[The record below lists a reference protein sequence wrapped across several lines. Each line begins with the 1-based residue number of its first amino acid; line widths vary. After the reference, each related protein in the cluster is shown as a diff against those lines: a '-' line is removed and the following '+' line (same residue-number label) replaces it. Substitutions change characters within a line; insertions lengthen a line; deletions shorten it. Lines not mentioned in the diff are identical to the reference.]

1 MDAMSLSDV
10 NRSNAATAPLHPAP
24 GQVIGGRYLLE
35 GPIGEGGMGVVCRGR
50 HLGLGT
56 AVAIK
61 LIRSDLKEDAECVQR
76 FLNEARRAA
85 ALHSERIARVHDVG
99 QLDTGEP
106 YLVMELLEGSE
117 LARHLER
124 HGPLAQAEAV
134 AIVLQICEG
143 LAEAHALGV
152 VHRDVKPANVFL
164 ARRPDGQ
171 LGVKLL
177 DFGIS
182 KQFTDPS
189 PSSLTG
195 HDESLGSPWYMSPE
209 QMMDPSNVDQR
220 SDIWSVGVVLYEL
233 LTARRP
239 FEGNTIPEIC
249 AKVLTAPAPSVRDQR
264 ADVDPELDALVQQ
277 CLAKHPDD
285 RFHDVV
291 ALGTALQHF
300 AAGFSGVRTRVTPTE
315 FFAAKVEE
323 VEDVGDLGPR
333 PLAQRASTPQ
343 FDSKT
348 WFETPPSDSASSRD
362 SDPAWL
368 DEGVDRFDSTAPFA
382 GPTIPATP
390 TLRRRVR
397 RAHVLGVV
405 GVLGVAT
412 LLGFAIFRGAEDP
425 SLLAGSRIKTAADR
439 VPTVGARLRNA
450 VPASFSLPPL
460 TPGPEPLPLDRGNEG
475 VPILFARTAPVFD
488 STPGATVELGD
499 EEEASDASEYADPTG
514 PGAVPMPE
522 RALSAAE
529 VRERLARYEAWL
541 REQGLTRLDE
551 VEVKSDAKSDSTSE
565 P

>member
-10 NRSNAATAPLHPAP
+10 NRFNAATAPLHHGP

-35 GPIGEGGMGVVCRGR
+35 APIGEGGMGVIYRGR

-61 LIRSDLKEDAECVQR
+61 LIRPDLKDDAECVQR

-85 ALHSERIARVHDVG
+85 ALRSERIARVQDVG

-106 YLVMELLEGSE
+106 YLVMELLEGNE
-117 LARHLER
+117 LARHLEK
-124 HGPLAQAEAV
+124 HGPLAEAEAV

-143 LAEAHALGV
+143 LAEAHALGI

-164 ARRPDGQ
+164 ARRADGQ

-182 KQFTDPS
+182 KQFIEPS

-209 QMMDPSNVDQR
+209 QMMDPSSVDQR
-220 SDIWSVGVVLYEL
+220 SDIWSVGVVLYEA

-239 FEGNTIPEIC
+239 FEGSTVPEIC
-249 AKVLTAPAPSVRDQR
+249 AKVLTGPTPSVRELR
-264 ADVDPELDALVQQ
+264 PDVDSALDALVQR

-285 RFHDVV
+285 RFHDAV

-315 FFAAKVEE
+315 FFAANVEE
-323 VEDVGDLGPR
+323 VEEVAPR
-333 PLAQRASTPQ
+333 RPAQRASTPK
-343 FDSKT
+343 FDSKE
-348 WFETPPSDSASSRD
+348 WFETPPRDSDAPRA

-368 DEGVDRFDSTAPFA
+368 DEGADRLDSTAPFA

-412 LLGFAIFRGAEDP
+412 LLGFAIFRGTEDP
-425 SLLAGSRIKTAADR
+425 SLLAGSRLKTAADR

-450 VPASFSLPPL
+450 IPASLKVPPL
-460 TPGPEPLPLDRGNEG
+460 TPGPEPQPLDRGNEG

-488 STPGATVELGD
+488 STPWATVELDD
-499 EEEASDASEYADPTG
+499 EEETSDASEYADPTG
-514 PGAVPMPE
+514 PGAVPTHE
-522 RALSAAE
+522 LSLSADQ
-529 VRERLARYEAWL
+529 VRERLARYEAWI
-541 REQGLTRLDE
+541 REQGLTRLNE
-551 VEVKSDAKSDSTSE
+551 VEVKSDAKADSTSE